1 MNNSRLQIG
10 GWILFSLS
18 GAFFVIS
25 GIVNDDPWTV
35 IGSITWLAGVA
46 LFLLSYRR

>member
-1 MNNSRLQIG
+1 MNGTRLQIG

-18 GAFFVIS
+18 GIFFVIT
-25 GIVNDDPWTV
+25 GIANDDPWTV
-35 IGSITWLAGVA
+35 IGSITWLCGVA